1 MNSLLDVHYPDG
13 NVQKAVEYMNLRE
26 KKKKKKIRIEDK
38 GLELLVAY
46 GE

>member
-26 KKKKKKIRIEDK
+26 KKKKKIRIEDK